1 MFHAH
6 RLRNIS
12 ISRSSIHFYDYL
24 MAYRNYECFINSID
38 LFAAL
43 YMRKTGGDP
52 WDAPNMSVKYEARG
66 AVTRCGRCLLVKRSL
81 CV

>member
-1 MFHAH
+1 
-6 RLRNIS
+6 
-12 ISRSSIHFYDYL
+12 
-24 MAYRNYECFINSID
+24 MAYRNYAYFINSIY

-52 WDAPNMSVKYEARG
+52 WEAPDMRVKYEARG
-66 AVTRCGRCLLVKRSL
+66 AVTRCGRCLLVKCCL